1 MQYRTFGKTGS
12 KPSALGFGCMRLPTK
27 DGGANVDEP
36 LAIEMIRHAIDA
48 GVNYLDSAYVYHGG
62 QSEKVIGK
70 ALQDGYRKKAAVATK
85 MPIWDVKTYDDF
97 DRIFGEQLERLQ
109 TDTID
114 FYLMHNFQAHSWPQM
129 RDLGA
134 VKWLEKARAD
144 GRVGK
149 MGFSFHDSFE
159 VLKKIIDHYDGWDFC
174 QIQYNYVCEEV
185 QAGTRGLEYAA
196 SKGLG
201 VVIMEPLF
209 GGTLANPP
217 APIRMVW
224 DDAKLDPVDSALQWL
239 WNKPQVSLVLSGM
252 STLDQVKANLAS
264 AERSRVGG
272 LSPAVAKTIGAAQ
285 AKYKELNPVPCTRC
299 GYCLPCPQG
308 VMIPENFQLYNN
320 ASLLGGNAKS
330 LNHNLY
336 VQKPKEQQ
344 AENCAGCRECESKCP
359 QKIPIGEWMPKV
371 HDALK

>member
-1 MQYRTFGKTGS
+1 MQYRTLGETGY

-70 ALQDGYRKKAAVATK
+70 ALAGDYRKKAAVATK
-85 MPIWDVKTYDDF
+85 MPIWDVKKYEDF
-97 DRIFGEQLERLQ
+97 DRIFAEQLERLQ
-109 TDTID
+109 TDKID

-134 VKWLEKARAD
+134 VKWLEKTRAA
-144 GRVGK
+144 GRIGRI
-149 MGFSFHDSFE
+149 GFSFHDSFE
-159 VLKKIIDHYDGWDFC
+159 VLKEIIDHYDGWDFC

-196 SKGLG
+196 AKGLG

-217 APIRMVW
+217 APIRKVW

-252 STLDQVKANLAS
+252 STMDQVERNLAS
-264 AERSRVGG
+264 AEASRVGG
-272 LSPAVAKTIGAAQ
+272 LSPAVAKAIGAAQ
-285 AKYKELNPVPCTRC
+285 SKYKELNPVPCTRC

-320 ASLLGGNAKS
+320 AALLGGNAKA

-336 VQKPKEQQ
+336 VQKPKEQR
-344 AENCAGCRECESKCP
+344 AENCAACHECESKCP
-359 QKIPIGEWMPKV
+359 QKLPISEWMPKV